1 VLDLGFLWN
10 TKGFHGKINPNQ
22 EQKFLHFGKIMKN
35 KKFIQR
41 FLVKA
46 QADEDVLAVL
56 LFGSTARKEEK
67 PSSDVDL
74 CLILEPRRKPYDNSI
89 LSHKRLEF
97 MKDFS
102 FDIQI
107 FQQLPVYIRTRV
119 LKDGHVLFVR
129 DEERLYE
136 VALRTAQSFEDF
148 KHIYY
153 DYLKEVE
160 TDGS

>member
-1 VLDLGFLWN
+1 M
-10 TKGFHGKINPNQ
+10 
-22 EQKFLHFGKIMKN
+22 EN

-46 QADEDVLAVL
+46 KADEDVLAVL
-56 LFGSTARKEEK
+56 LFGSAARKEEK

-89 LSHKRLEF
+89 FSHKRLEY

-107 FQQLPVYIRTRV
+107 FQHLPLYIRIRV
-119 LKDGHVLFVR
+119 LKDGRVLFVR

-136 VALRTAQSFEDF
+136 VALRTAQAFEDF

-153 DYLKEVE
+153 DYLQEVE
-160 TDGS
+160 TGGS